1 MPKKMPNTMAS
12 RTTTA
17 QFQQEA
23 GHFESVQAMFITY
36 VPPIFEKSAF
46 AQKLV
51 QKTLGEDES
60 YEHVVEKQLERFEEV
75 LRGMKDSLSLIVKV
89 RRMAFHPDTEGTPHS
104 GTSDLLEA
112 INACVN
118 GEWYPTRLPEFP
130 YYLDCLLA
138 KDCLNGKR
146 LGYNN
151 EYVQCISLTNYPAG
165 TFPSVLADLQSLPVS
180 FRWSNRFIL
189 TDMREALGQIACLLK

>member
-1 MPKKMPNTMAS
+1 
-12 RTTTA
+12 
-17 QFQQEA
+17 
-23 GHFESVQAMFITY
+23 
-36 VPPIFEKSAF
+36 
-46 AQKLV
+46 
-51 QKTLGEDES
+51 
-60 YEHVVEKQLERFEEV
+60 
-75 LRGMKDSLSLIVKV
+75 MKD
-89 RRMAFHPDTEGTPHS
+89 S

-118 GEWYPTRLPEFP
+118 GEWHPTRLPEFP

-180 FRWSNRFIL
+180 FRWSNRRVVAAGIVAPNPCPVVGAVPP
-189 TDMREALGQIACLLK
+189 TDPIRL